1 MVVGSRWYKF
11 DFHNH
16 TPASADYADNTLTDR
31 EWLLSYMR
39 RQVDAVVISDHNTGA
54 KIDSLKAELQRMT
67 LDAGEGGLEG
77 FRPLTLFPGVELT
90 ATGNVHILAVLNPE
104 CTGGDIERL
113 IGQCNGS
120 APIPRHLPNHQLALQ
135 NGPAGIVGIIRQNP
149 HALCILAHIDAPK
162 GVLTSQRNLA
172 ELEATFAAGPH
183 AVEIRSDPAEI
194 QNGTH
199 KRLIKDLPWLRGSDA
214 HEPSSAGIRT
224 SWLKMSEPNFDGLRN
239 ALLDHENCVLFDKQP
254 PAEPTQHIRSLR
266 IRTRLCKAEN
276 GAPASVK
283 LNPFYNAVIGSR
295 GSGKST
301 LIESIRLVMR
311 KVDGLSQ
318 NHSELLQLFKQNGRG
333 MGDNSEIECV
343 YRKDGTDFKLSWHPG
358 DIHTLQ
364 TWQNGRWEDDH
375 HWSPDRFAISVFSQ
389 KMLFELA
396 SDNDAFLQVC
406 DSSPVVDKRAWTER
420 WEQLIRDF
428 KNERITHRGLLSR
441 QDTAS
446 ALTGELSDIRR
457 SIAQL
462 SESDY
467 FPVRNRLVTAEKEL
481 TESDHCLNTYRQ
493 LLDSITN
500 LLPDNVEPNTEPNDE
515 EKAEFSEAYLSL
527 MAKFRTAQ
535 ASLHASISGIVTEH
549 LTHLDQLKVN
559 SDYLTLA
566 QSVGTEKEN
575 VLKEADQLRAQGLNP
590 DTLDDLVERNEK
602 VSASLREYAGLD
614 GFVSTSAT
622 RIEDLMAQLQVHR
635 KELTAR
641 RREFIAT
648 LNLNDLDIKIL
659 PLSAPPEAV
668 IVDYQS
674 TTGINNFG
682 DRIYDTEQRSG
693 LLAELINHYPIDPRP
708 AATEQKYT
716 LLQALKNL
724 HRDIKEGVEGS
735 GQDIHGTFSRRLGQ
749 LTDDNLDSI
758 MCWFPDDGINIR
770 YRAHSGNMED
780 ISLASPGQKGA
791 SMLQFLLSYGTDPLI
806 LDQPEDDLDCMMLSK
821 SVIPAIVSNKQR
833 RQLIIVSHSAPIV
846 VNGDAEYVISMTHDR
861 HGLRPALCGALQETE
876 MKKLICSQMEGGEK
890 AFRSRFNRIL
900 SIS

>member
-16 TPASADYADNTLTDR
+16 TPASEDYADKTLSDR

-39 RQVDAVVISDHNTGA
+39 RQVDAVIISDHNTGA

-67 LDAGEGGLEG
+67 VDAGEGGLEG

-120 APIPRHLPNHQLALQ
+120 APIPRQIPNHQLALQ

-149 HALCILAHIDAPK
+149 DALCILAHIDAPK

-199 KRLIKDLPWLRGSDA
+199 KRLIKDLPWIRGSDA
-214 HEPSSAGIRT
+214 HEPGSAGLRT
-224 SWLKMSEPNFDGLRN
+224 CWLKMSEPNFDGLRN

-254 PAEPTQHIRSLR
+254 PAEPAQHIRSLR

-276 GAPASVK
+276 GAPASVN
-283 LNPFYNAVIGSR
+283 LSPFYNAVIGSR

-301 LIESIRLVMR
+301 LVESIRLVMR

-333 MGDNSEIECV
+333 MDDNSEIECV
-343 YRKDGTDFKLSWHPG
+343 YRKDGTDFKLSWRPG

-364 TWQNGRWEDDH
+364 TWQNGHWEDDH

-406 DSSPVVDKRAWTER
+406 DSSPIVDKRTWTEH

-428 KNERITHRGLLSR
+428 KNERITYRGLLSR
-441 QDTAS
+441 QNTAS
-446 ALTGELSDIRR
+446 ALTGELGDIRR

-467 FPVRNRLVTAEKEL
+467 FPIRNRLASAEKEL
-481 TESDHCLNTYRQ
+481 TESNDCLNTYRQ
-493 LLDSITN
+493 LLDSLSD
-500 LLPDNVEPNTEPNDE
+500 LLPESASSDDE
-515 EKAEFSEAYLSL
+515 EKTEVSAAYISL
-527 MAKFRTAQ
+527 MAKIQTVQ
-535 ASLHASISGIVTEH
+535 TSLYASISGIVTEH
-549 LTHLDQLKVN
+549 LSHLEQLKADV
-559 SDYLTLA
+559 DYLTLA
-566 QSVGTEKEN
+566 ESVGTEKEN

-590 DTLDDLVERNEK
+590 DMLNDLVERKEK
-602 VSASLREYAGLD
+602 VSASLREYADLD
-614 GFVSTSAT
+614 GLVSASAT
-622 RIEDLMAQLQVHR
+622 RIDDLMRQLQAHR

-648 LNLNDLDIKIL
+648 LNLNDLDVKIL

-668 IVDYQS
+668 ITDYQS
-674 TTGINNFG
+674 TTGINNFT

-708 AATEQKYT
+708 AVTEQKYA
-716 LLQALKNL
+716 LLQTLKNL
-724 HRDIKEGVEGS
+724 HRDIKEGVEGT
-735 GQDIHGTFSRRLGQ
+735 GQDIHGAFSRRLGQ
-749 LTDDNLDSI
+749 LTDDNIDNL

-846 VNGDAEYVISMTHDR
+846 VNGDAEYVISMAHDR
-861 HGLRPALCGALQETE
+861 HGLRPALCGALQETK
-876 MKKLICSQMEGGEK
+876 MKQLICSQMEGGEK

-900 SIS
+900 NIS

>member
-1 MVVGSRWYKF
+1 MVVGSRWYRF

-16 TPASADYADNTLTDR
+16 TPASDDYADDALTDR
-31 EWLLSYMR
+31 AWLLSYMR
-39 RQVDAVVISDHNTGA
+39 RQVDVVIISDHNTGA
-54 KIDSLKAELQRMT
+54 RIDSLKAELNRMT
-67 LDAGEGGLEG
+67 LDADEGGVEG

-104 CTGGDIERL
+104 CNGVHIERL

-120 APIPRHLPNHQLALQ
+120 ASIPRQLPNHQLVLQ
-135 NGPAGIVGIIRQNP
+135 NSPAGIVGIIRQNP
-149 HALCILAHIDAPK
+149 DALCILAHIDAPK

-194 QNGTH
+194 VNGTH
-199 KRLIKDLPWLRGSDA
+199 IRLIKGLPWLRGSDA
-214 HEPSSAGIRT
+214 HEPGSAGIRT
-224 SWLKMSEPNFDGLRN
+224 CWLKMSEPNFDGLRN

-254 PAEPTQHIRSLR
+254 PADPALHIRSLR

-276 GAPASVK
+276 GAPASVSFS
-283 LNPFYNAVIGSR
+283 PFYNAVIGSR

-318 NHSELLQLFKQNGRG
+318 NHSELLQLFKQDGRG
-333 MGDNSEIECV
+333 MDGNSEIECI

-364 TWQNGRWEDDH
+364 TWQNGHWEDDH

-396 SDNDAFLQVC
+396 SNNDAFLQVC
-406 DSSPVVDKRAWTER
+406 DSSPIVDKRTWTEH

-428 KNERITHRGLLSR
+428 KNERITYRGLLSR
-441 QDTAS
+441 QSTAS
-446 ALTGELSDIRR
+446 ALTGELGDIRR

-467 FPVRNRLVTAEKEL
+467 FPVRNRLVSAEREL
-481 TESDHCLNTYRQ
+481 TESNDGLDTYRQ
-493 LLDSITN
+493 LLDSLSE
-500 LLPDNVEPNTEPNDE
+500 LLPDTTEPTDVE
-515 EKAEFSEAYLSL
+515 EVVQKSAAYASL
-527 MAKFRTAQ
+527 EEQLQSAQ
-535 ASLHASISGIVTEH
+535 ASLCVSISDIVTEH
-549 LTHLDQLKVN
+549 RARLDQLKVN
-559 SDYLTLA
+559 AEYMTLA
-566 QSVGTEKEN
+566 ESVDTEKEN
-575 VLKEADQLRAQGLNP
+575 VLKEAEQLRAQGLNP
-590 DTLDDLVERNEK
+590 DTLDDLVERDER
-602 VSASLREYAGLD
+602 VSTALREYADLD
-614 GFVSTSAT
+614 GLVSASST
-622 RIEDLMAQLQVHR
+622 RIEQLMELLQVHR
-635 KELTAR
+635 RELTAR

-648 LNLNDLDIKIL
+648 LNLKDLDVKIL

-668 IVDYQS
+668 VTSYQS

-693 LLAELINHYPIDPRP
+693 LLAGLINLNTIDQRP
-708 AATEQKYT
+708 AVTEQKYA
-716 LLQALKNL
+716 LLQTLKNL
-724 HRDIKEGVEGS
+724 HTDIKEGVEGS
-735 GQDIHGTFSRRLGQ
+735 AQDIHGAFSRRLGQ

-758 MCWFPDDGINIR
+758 MCWFPDDGIYIR
-770 YRAHSGNMED
+770 YRAHSGNLED

-806 LDQPEDDLDCMMLSK
+806 LDQPEDDLDCMMLSQ

-876 MKKLICSQMEGGEK
+876 MKQLICSQMEGGEK